1 MNIETNSYNASI
13 MVRAGGRPQEKEA
26 PPFGQRLAE
35 ARRNKGLT
43 QRELAELLSTTQ
55 KMVDYYE
62 RRAVNPALEVVQ
74 SCAKA
79 LNVPVSALVGDEQPS
94 STRAKPGPQS
104 QLEQRFEQIKK
115 LPRKKQQFIIE
126 LLDAML
132 SAEKA

>member
-1 MNIETNSYNASI
+1 ML
-13 MVRAGGRPQEKEA
+13 RAGGRPQEKDA

-35 ARRNKGLT
+35 VRRNKGLT
-43 QRELAELLSTTQ
+43 QKELAELLSTTQ

-74 SCAKA
+74 SCARVLK
-79 LNVPVSALVGDEQPS
+79 VPVSALIGDEQPVPA
-94 STRAKPGPQS
+94 RAKRGPQS
-104 QLEQRFEQIKK
+104 QLERRFEQIKK

-132 SAEKA
+132 NAEKV